1 MKEKI
6 SIVVP
11 VYNAQPY
18 LRACLDSI
26 QRQTWDQ
33 FEGWLV
39 DDGSQDG
46 SGEICDAYAEKDA
59 RFRVIHQ

>member
-39 DDGSQDG
+39 DDG
-46 SGEICDAYAEKDA
+46 
-59 RFRVIHQ
+59 